1 MEQLTEFVSKSF
13 NPDRPLTTSVTSFP
27 HLLTRPGGP
36 RSLHSV
42 VDRLSNPHMFPG
54 LALAHSTLGL
64 GLPPGLLPPLPRPAS
79 GGTSSPS
86 SVVTDKEDRV
96 QEDSNDRH
104 VTSSPIASVS
114 TTTEP
119 ESPTEVKHEHNN
131 NHHPHHPH
139 PNHHHHLDS
148 SGPAIADHGSSS
160 TTTNG
165 NLDHNDSSS
174 RPHEDHEEDTKKEDA
189 GSPGGPGGPGSMDHP
204 GGHKVKQRRSRTN
217 FTLEQLN
224 ELERLFD
231 ETHYPDAFMREELS
245 QRLGLSEARVQ
256 VWFQNRRAKCRKHE
270 SQMQKIGPNSLSSD
284 LMMSTSTPIE
294 SSRIAPYINVSSAM
308 ARIPQERYLVPG
320 AHYLPYADPAFI
332 AAAQHYAAAAAAAAA
347 ANTTTSSSAT
357 AAASGVPTPPHHSFL
372 FYPTPTHP
380 FSLSALMAA
389 ERLNNK
395 NSSIADLRLKAQKHA
410 AALGL

>member
-1 MEQLTEFVSKSF
+1 
-13 NPDRPLTTSVTSFP
+13 DR
-27 HLLTRPGGP
+27 TR
-36 RSLHSV
+36 
-42 VDRLSNPHMFPG
+42 DDN
-54 LALAHSTLGL
+54 
-64 GLPPGLLPPLPRPAS
+64 
-79 GGTSSPS
+79 
-86 SVVTDKEDRV
+86 
-96 QEDSNDRH
+96 DSNDRH
-104 VTSSPIASVS
+104 AASSPIASVS

-119 ESPTEVKHEHNN
+119 ESPPEVKTE
-131 NHHPHHPH
+131 
-139 PNHHHHLDS
+139 NHHHHHNHQTDTAPTS
-148 SGPAIADHGSSS
+148 DHTSI
-160 TTTNG
+160 TTNG
-165 NLDHNDSSS
+165 NSNDESS
-174 RPHEDHEEDTKKEDA
+174 RQDDEDTKKRD
-189 GSPGGPGGPGSMDHP
+189 SPSSNPGGPPSMDHP

-284 LMMSTSTPIE
+284 LMMATSTPIE

-308 ARIPQERYLVPG
+308 ARLPQERYLVPG
-320 AHYLPYADPAFI
+320 AHYLPYADPAFL
-332 AAAQHYAAAAAAAAA
+332 AAAQHYAAAAAAAAV
-347 ANTTTSSSAT
+347 ANTTTGSGATTGPASSA
-357 AAASGVPTPPHHSFL
+357 PTPHHSFL